1 METVVHGYKISN
13 KDDFPMKFT
22 SLAYIFHDST
32 TSKVLKFLN
41 LFQQLGSSKFLLN
54 YSMVWCDCNF
64 WRSDISKIKICRIYF
79 KGDFSFLNKNDN
91 TKKGERR
98 MERIQIKL
106 DVSDQKAHR
115 SNQLSILL
123 VPLQLTTSMHKFH
136 FMVFQND

>member
-1 METVVHGYKISN
+1 MTKHSDVMMETVVHGYKISN

-54 YSMVWCDCNF
+54 YSMVWYDCNF

-79 KGDFSFLNKNDN
+79 KGDI
-91 TKKGERR
+91 R